1 MRPIFAYFRRFVALP
16 VPDSPLSVAAAAPL
30 TAPVALAAG
39 GGRYRWGWL
48 GEAAAPPL
56 PLAAEL
62 YLYQQ
67 PAQVRA
73 AAGLVGVALL
83 EDLHAGQTVACW
95 PVFRQP
101 DGTLGST
108 TAAPFGGP
116 QLLGPA
122 LPAAVLEEWLRAV
135 HQELGGQRWRL
146 RLPPFAYEP
155 ATSGPL
161 VAALQRLGYQVE
173 LAEIDTYLPLDE
185 AYEARLH
192 PSERRRLH
200 KCQRHGFR
208 VEQEPPLLLPLAY
221 EFLRRCREEKGQALS
236 LTEAQLTA
244 LFRAFPRDYLLFS
257 VRDAAGDWA
266 ALTVAVLAGRGVLY
280 NFYPASPLRYNAF
293 SPVVLLNAGLHA
305 FGQASGLR
313 LLDLGT
319 STLPEGLNESLL
331 RFKRHLG
338 GVPSL
343 KLTLGYAGGPAGG
356 QAGGWQ
362 G

>member
-1 MRPIFAYFRRFVALP
+1 MPGFPPP
-16 VPDSPLSVAAAAPL
+16 VTTSVAAAAPL
-30 TAPVALAAG
+30 ELPAG
-39 GGRYRWGWL
+39 HGRYRLRWL
-48 GEAAAPPL
+48 SEAAAPPL

-67 PAQVRA
+67 PAQLNA
-73 AAGLVGVALL
+73 AAPPLAVALL
-83 EDLHAGQTVACW
+83 EDLAAGQTVGWW

-101 DGTLGST
+101 DGRAGSPA
-108 TAAPFGGP
+108 AAPFSYP
-116 QLLGPA
+116 QLLTADVPT
-122 LPAAVLEEWLRAV
+122 PVLDEWLRTA
-135 HQELGGQRWRL
+135 HEQLAAHGCRSWQL

-155 ATSGPL
+155 ARSGAL

-173 LAEIDTYLPLDE
+173 LAEIDTYLPLSQP
-185 AYEARLH
+185 YEARLH

-208 VEQEPPLLLPLAY
+208 FEQEPPLLLPLAY

-236 LTEAQLTA
+236 LTEAQLAA
-244 LFRAFPRDYLLFS
+244 LFRDFPRDYLLFS

-331 RFKRHLG
+331 HFKRHLG

-343 KLTLGYAGGPAGG
+343 KLTLTRP
-356 QAGGWQ
+356 Q
-362 G
+362 

>member
-1 MRPIFAYFRRFVALP
+1 MSVPGFSPPVAPSTFL
-16 VPDSPLSVAAAAPL
+16 AAPPEL
-30 TAPVALAAG
+30 PAG
-39 GGRYRWGWL
+39 QGRYRLRWL
-48 GEAAAPPL
+48 TDAAAPPL

-67 PAQVRA
+67 PAQLRA
-73 AAGLVGVALL
+73 AVPPLAVALL
-83 EDLHAGQTVACW
+83 EDQHAAQTVAWW
-95 PVFRQP
+95 PIFRQP
-101 DGTLGST
+101 DGLAGSSP
-108 TAAPFGGP
+108 AAPFSYP
-116 QLLGPA
+116 QLLTA
-122 LPAAVLEEWLRAV
+122 ELPAPVLEEWLRAV
-135 HQELGGQRWRL
+135 HETLAAQGCLAWQL

-155 ATSGPL
+155 TSGAL
-161 VAALQRLGYQVE
+161 VAALERLGYWVE
-173 LAEIDTYLPLDE
+173 LAEIDTYLPLDQP
-185 AYEARLH
+185 YEARLH

-208 VEQEPPLLLPLAY
+208 FEQEPPLLLPLAY

-236 LTEAQLTA
+236 LSEAQLTA
-244 LFRAFPRDYLLFS
+244 LFRDFPRDYLLFS

-305 FGQASGLR
+305 FGLASGLR

-319 STLPEGLNESLL
+319 STLPEGQNESLL

-343 KLTLGYAGGPAGG
+343 KLTLTRRG
-356 QAGGWQ
+356 
-362 G
+362 

>member
-1 MRPIFAYFRRFVALP
+1 MPGLPSSAAFSAPLAAPHALP
-16 VPDSPLSVAAAAPL
+16 
-30 TAPVALAAG
+30 AG
-39 GGRYRWGWL
+39 GGRYRLQWL
-48 GEAAAPPL
+48 TEAAAPPL
-56 PLAAEL
+56 PLAAEP

-67 PAQVRA
+67 PNQLR
-73 AAGLVGVALL
+73 AAGLLGVALL
-83 EDLHAGQTVACW
+83 EDLEISQTVAWW

-101 DGTLGST
+101 DGRLGSNP
-108 TAAPFGGP
+108 AAPFGYP
-116 QLLGPA
+116 QVLAPD
-122 LPAAVLEEWLRAV
+122 LPAEVLEAWLRAA
-135 HQELGGQRWRL
+135 QQQAEAAAGTGAWWL
-146 RLPPFAYEP
+146 RLPAFAYEP

-161 VAALQRLGYQVE
+161 VAALQRLGYQVA
-173 LAEIDTYLPLDE
+173 LAEIGNYLPLDQP
-185 AYEARLH
+185 YEARLH

-221 EFLRRCREEKGQALS
+221 DFLRRCREEKGQHLS
-236 LTEAQLTA
+236 LTEAQLTR
-244 LFRAFPRDYLLFS
+244 LFRDFPRDYLLFS
-257 VRDAAGDWA
+257 VRDEAGDWA
-266 ALTVAVLAGRGVLY
+266 ALTVAVLAGREVLY

-319 STLPEGLNESLL
+319 STLPTGLNESLL

-343 KLTLGYAGGPAGG
+343 KLTLTKAG
-356 QAGGWQ
+356 
-362 G
+362 